1 MGTWILETLLWAVV
15 TVAVCVAIWGLYLP
29 NILIALG
36 VSIAVSLLLG
46 NSWRS
51 ENLGKKTMSKTRCAP
66 THPTAPKLLSY

>member
-36 VSIAVSLLLG
+36 VSVAVSLLLG
-46 NSWRS
+46 NRWRS
-51 ENLGKKTMSKTRCAP
+51 
-66 THPTAPKLLSY
+66 

>member
-15 TVAVCVAIWGLYLP
+15 TVAVCVAIWGFNLP

-36 VSIAVSLLLG
+36 VSVVVSLLLG

-51 ENLGKKTMSKTRCAP
+51 
-66 THPTAPKLLSY
+66 

>member
-1 MGTWILETLLWAVV
+1 ITYYRFCFEFPLIRDEPYFMGTWILETLLWAVV

-36 VSIAVSLLLG
+36 VSVAVSLLLG

-51 ENLGKKTMSKTRCAP
+51 
-66 THPTAPKLLSY
+66 

>member
-1 MGTWILETLLWAVV
+1 MGTWVLETLLWAIV

-36 VSIAVSLLLG
+36 VSVAVSLLLG

-51 ENLGKKTMSKTRCAP
+51 
-66 THPTAPKLLSY
+66 